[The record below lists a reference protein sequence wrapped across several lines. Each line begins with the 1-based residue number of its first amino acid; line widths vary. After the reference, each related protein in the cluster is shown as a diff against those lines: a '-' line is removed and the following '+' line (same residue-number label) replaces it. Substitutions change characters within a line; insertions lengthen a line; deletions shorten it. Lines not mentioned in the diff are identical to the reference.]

1 MSHTLNLRP
10 WHPNGNRRLTFYVPI
25 GTFARVNGRERL
37 ADAALGLFVEHGYD
51 AVGVQEIVGRA
62 KVTKPSL
69 YHHYGNK
76 RGLLAALAAG
86 VHERLFDTLGDRTE
100 YAHDLPRDL
109 ERLVG
114 GLLRFA
120 AGHPAH
126 ARLLL
131 AAQNGPVGS
140 ETRVA
145 LAATWR
151 RLSEDVDR
159 FFRDAAADHGNM
171 RGRSRE
177 YTVSL
182 LGMVWAYAVLGLDGE
197 LDADPARAH
206 AITRQ
211 FSYGIYS

>member
-1 MSHTLNLRP
+1 M
-10 WHPNGNRRLTFYVPI
+10 
-25 GTFARVNGRERL
+25 NGRERL
-37 ADAALGLFVEHGYD
+37 AEAALELFVEKGYD
-51 AVGVQEIVGRA
+51 AVGVQEIVERA
-62 KVTKPSL
+62 NVTKPSL

-76 RGLLAALAAG
+76 RGVLDALAAA
-86 VHERLFDTLGDRTE
+86 VDDRLFALLGDAME

-109 ERLVG
+109 ERIVAE
-114 GLLRFA
+114 LLRFA
-120 AGHPAH
+120 GEYPAH

-140 ETRVA
+140 ETREA
-145 LAATWR
+145 LGATWR
-151 RLSEDVDR
+151 RLSADVER

-182 LGMVWAYAVLGLDGE
+182 LGMTWAYAVLGLDGE
-197 LDADPARAH
+197 LAVDPGRAY